1 MKKNKFKE
9 FAAMITKSSWQV
21 KLSAVLMG
29 SGQIL
34 YGRIG
39 KGMMFLA
46 IQIAFIMYVIKRGIT
61 DFIGFFTLGTEK
73 ANTWSKVAG
82 DNSVVMLLMG
92 ILAWI
97 VLILFAIVH
106 NINLKDAY
114 QTQLDVEN
122 GKKKL
127 SLVQEFKKLCDRK
140 FYIASLTFPVIGVC
154 VFSIL
159 PIVFMILIA
168 FTNYGGDIVPPE
180 LVDWVGFDNFK
191 KLISLKQ
198 FSSTFGHILLWN
210 LVWAVVATFLNYFAG
225 LGLALLINHDNV
237 KCKAVWRFFP
247 ILAVAIPGFISLLAY
262 KFLFSYSGPIN
273 QIIASMGYKEIG
285 FFSVDAKWTARLI
298 GLFVNCWTGTPM
310 IMMLATGMLSNRD
323 KNIYEAANLDGA
335 TKWKQFTKLTL
346 PFMIFSTTPVLIS
359 QFIANFNN
367 FGVFYFLRDGI
378 YQDGYFLA
386 NNTDLLINWLF
397 NMSISNNYYSTGAAI
412 SIIIFVITSVISL
425 TVYVKSPAFRED
437 DLYR

>member
-1 MKKNKFKE
+1 MKRNKGKE

-39 KGMMFLA
+39 KGILFLA
-46 IQIAFIMYVIKRGIT
+46 IQLIFIAYVVKRGLT

-73 ANTWSKVAG
+73 VNTWSKVAG

-97 VLILFAIVH
+97 ILILFAIVH

-122 GKKKL
+122 GRTKL
-127 SLVQEFKKLCDRK
+127 SLLQEFRRLCDKK
-140 FYIASLTFPVIGVC
+140 FYIVSLTLPVIGVC

-159 PIVFMILIA
+159 PIIFMLLIA
-168 FTNYGGDIVPPE
+168 FTNYGGNIVPPE
-180 LVDWVGFDNFK
+180 LVDWIGFGNFQ
-191 KLISLKQ
+191 KLITLKQ
-198 FSSTFGHILLWN
+198 FSSTFGRILSWNFLW
-210 LVWAVVATFLNYFAG
+210 AIASTFLNYFAG
-225 LGLALLINHDNV
+225 LGLALLINSDNV

-247 ILAVAIPGFISLLAY
+247 ILAVAVPGFISLIAY
-262 KFLFSYSGPIN
+262 KFLFAYSGPIN
-273 QIIASMGYKEIG
+273 QIIVSMGYKEIG
-285 FFSVDAKWTARLI
+285 FLSIDAKWTARLI

-310 IMMLATGMLSNRD
+310 IMMLSTGMLSNRD
-323 KNIYEAANLDGA
+323 PNIYEAANLDGA
-335 TKWKQFTKLTL
+335 SKWKQFTKLTL
-346 PFMIFSTTPVLIS
+346 PYMIFSTTPILIG

-397 NMSISNNYYSTGAAI
+397 NMSISNNYYCTGAAI
-412 SIIIFVITSVISL
+412 SIVIFAITSAISL
-425 TVYVKSPAFRED
+425 AVYVKSPAFKED

>member
-247 ILAVAIPGFISLLAY
+247 ILAVAIPGFISLL
-262 KFLFSYSGPIN
+262 
-273 QIIASMGYKEIG
+273 
-285 FFSVDAKWTARLI
+285 D
-298 GLFVNCWTGTPM
+298 
-310 IMMLATGMLSNRD
+310 
-323 KNIYEAANLDGA
+323 
-335 TKWKQFTKLTL
+335 
-346 PFMIFSTTPVLIS
+346 
-359 QFIANFNN
+359 
-367 FGVFYFLRDGI
+367 
-378 YQDGYFLA
+378 
-386 NNTDLLINWLF
+386 
-397 NMSISNNYYSTGAAI
+397 
-412 SIIIFVITSVISL
+412 
-425 TVYVKSPAFRED
+425 
-437 DLYR
+437 

>member
-1 MKKNKFKE
+1 MKRNKWKE
-9 FAAMITKSSWQV
+9 FAALITKSSWQV

-39 KGMMFLA
+39 KGIIFLA
-46 IQIAFIMYVIKRGIT
+46 IQILFIMYVIKRGIT
-61 DFIGFFTLGTEK
+61 DFIGFFTLGTVK

-106 NINLKDAY
+106 NINLRDAY
-114 QTQLDVEN
+114 QTQLDVES
-122 GKKKL
+122 GRRKL
-127 SLVQEFKKLCDRK
+127 SLVQEFRRLCDKK
-140 FYIASLTFPVIGVC
+140 FYIVALTLPVIGVC

-168 FTNYGGDIVPPE
+168 FTNYGGSIVPPE
-180 LVDWVGFDNFK
+180 LVDWVGFANFK
-191 KLISLKQ
+191 KLITLKQ
-198 FSSTFGHILLWN
+198 FSGTFGRILSWNLLWAIVST
-210 LVWAVVATFLNYFAG
+210 LLNYFAG
-225 LGLALLINHDNV
+225 LGLALLINYDKV

-247 ILAVAIPGFISLLAY
+247 ILAVAIPGFISMIAY
-262 KFLFSYSGPIN
+262 KFMFAYSGPVN
-273 QIIASMGYKEIG
+273 QIIVGMGYKEIG
-285 FFSVDAKWTARLI
+285 FLSIDAKWTARFI
-298 GLFVNCWTGTPM
+298 GLFVNCWIGTPM
-310 IMMLATGMLSNRD
+310 IMMLSTGMLSNRD
-323 KNIYEAANLDGA
+323 PNVYEAANLDGA
-335 TKWKQFTKLTL
+335 SKWKQFTKLTL
-346 PFMIFSTTPVLIS
+346 PYMLFSTTPILIG
-359 QFIANFNN
+359 QFVANFNN
-367 FGVFYFLRDGI
+367 FGVFYYLRDGI

-397 NMSISNNYYSTGAAI
+397 NMSISNNYYCTGAAI
-412 SIIIFVITSVISL
+412 SIVIFAITSAISL
-425 TVYVKSPAFRED
+425 TVYVKSPAFKED

>member
-1 MKKNKFKE
+1 MKRNKGKE

-39 KGMMFLA
+39 KGILFLA
-46 IQIAFIMYVIKRGIT
+46 IQLIFIAYVVKRGLT

-97 VLILFAIVH
+97 ILILFAIVH

-114 QTQLDVEN
+114 QMQLDVEN
-122 GKKKL
+122 GRTKL
-127 SLVQEFKKLCDRK
+127 SLLQEFRRLCDKK
-140 FYIASLTFPVIGVC
+140 FYIVSLTLPVIGVC

-159 PIVFMILIA
+159 PIIFMLLIA
-168 FTNYGGDIVPPE
+168 FTNYGGNIVPPE
-180 LVDWVGFDNFK
+180 LVDWIGFGNFQ
-191 KLISLKQ
+191 KLITLKQ
-198 FSSTFGHILLWN
+198 FFSTFGRILSWNFLW
-210 LVWAVVATFLNYFAG
+210 AIASTFLNYFAG
-225 LGLALLINHDNV
+225 LGLALLINSDNV

-247 ILAVAIPGFISLLAY
+247 ILAVAVPGFISLIAY
-262 KFLFSYSGPIN
+262 KFLFAYSGPIN
-273 QIIASMGYKEIG
+273 QIIVSMGYKEIG
-285 FFSVDAKWTARLI
+285 FLSIDAKWTARLI

-310 IMMLATGMLSNRD
+310 IMMLSTGMLSNRD
-323 KNIYEAANLDGA
+323 PNIYEAANLDGA
-335 TKWKQFTKLTL
+335 SKWKQFTKLTL
-346 PFMIFSTTPVLIS
+346 PYMIFSTTPILIG

-397 NMSISNNYYSTGAAI
+397 NMSISNNYYCTGAAI
-412 SIIIFVITSVISL
+412 SIVIFAITSAISL
-425 TVYVKSPAFRED
+425 AVYVKSPAFKED